1 MVQGSFGFWFL
12 PSFDHRCHLKSR
24 VPPHPWDLV
33 CSSYTSVN
41 SNCTHGA
48 GIEETWPWS
57 FKQWISLSMRQTTIH
72 WISIRKNDCAFNW
85 TEIYM
90 YPVDIIIHLL
100 DQLRS
105 RWDKAI
111 ILFDISKHCLINW
124 DKVKEIVIANWTLVY
139 FCLLGNFANLKLYG
153 YKIAPYFF
161 FPLLVQFWT
170 QKNSHLPYWF
180 FHPASICEWRQGNCW

>member
-24 VPPHPWDLV
+24 VLPPLGSSVLILYISQFQLHPWSWHWRDLALV
-33 CSSYTSVN
+33 VQTVDNSIHGINHHPLNKYQEKWLCFQLDRDLHVSSGYHN
-41 SNCTHGA
+41 PPFG
-48 GIEETWPWS
+48 
-57 FKQWISLSMRQTTIH
+57 QT
-72 WISIRKNDCAFNW
+72 
-85 TEIYM
+85 EVQM
-90 YPVDIIIHLL
+90 GQIII
-100 DQLRS
+100 
-105 RWDKAI
+105 I
-111 ILFDISKHCLINW
+111 LINW
-124 DKVKEIVIANWTLVY
+124 DKVKEMVVAKWTLVY